1 MKVAVLISGRAARYE
16 VCLKRLLEKNKYE
29 YDLFISVND
38 EPCKYYDVME
48 ESLQPWLKG
57 LEIKPFSLPDDFENH
72 HPGTIRQSVN
82 GKFVPQN
89 VMSMYYND
97 MNAFNMATKYADDNG
112 FEYDVYMKFRSDLI
126 VNDMPDIDKMDE
138 FKVYS
143 ADPPCDFEC
152 QTLDDEKVYIVC
164 DAVAYGSRK
173 SMREYT
179 DTYNFVL
186 DINKQMGGD
195 YRIHF
200 ESSLTQCLYYKKVPV
215 ERFAY
220 TYKLDGNRRIFDT
233 IWENAGTEECG
244 DSRINNI
251 RGAHPPINSKD
262 VESTIDIPAFPVS

>member
-1 MKVAVLISGRAARYE
+1 
-16 VCLKRLLEKNKYE
+16 
-29 YDLFISVND
+29 
-38 EPCKYYDVME
+38 
-48 ESLQPWLKG
+48 
-57 LEIKPFSLPDDFENH
+57 
-72 HPGTIRQSVN
+72 
-82 GKFVPQN
+82 
-89 VMSMYYND
+89 
-97 MNAFNMATKYADDNG
+97 
-112 FEYDVYMKFRSDLI
+112 MKFRSDLI